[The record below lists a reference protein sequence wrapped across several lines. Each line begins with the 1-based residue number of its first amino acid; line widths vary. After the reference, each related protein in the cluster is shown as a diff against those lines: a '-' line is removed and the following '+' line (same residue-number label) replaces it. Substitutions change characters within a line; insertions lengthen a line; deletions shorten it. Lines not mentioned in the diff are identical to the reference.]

1 MSESKERA
9 MVAQV
14 IDDFHVV
21 LNRGNAHGVE
31 EGDKYQIY
39 YLGDEDIIDPET
51 NKSLGKLEYIVGI
64 GKVTNVQEHMCVL
77 ESCEYAKGHTK
88 KIVKRTNGLLGTM
101 NPWGDGSVTEE
112 TVEPPEW
119 MEFQGA
125 ERGQLARLL
134 N

>member
-77 ESCEYAKGHTK
+77 ES
-88 KIVKRTNGLLGTM
+88 
-101 NPWGDGSVTEE
+101 
-112 TVEPPEW
+112 
-119 MEFQGA
+119 
-125 ERGQLARLL
+125 
-134 N
+134 

>member
-1 MSESKERA
+1 MSESKEKA

-14 IDDFHVV
+14 LDDFHVV
-21 LNRGNAHGVE
+21 LNRGNAHKVK

-39 YLGDEDIIDPET
+39 YLGNEDIIDPET

-64 GKVTNVQEHMCVL
+64 GKVTNVQENMCVL

-88 KIVKRTNGLLGTM
+88 KIVKRTNGLLGSM
-101 NPWGDGSVTEE
+101 NPWGDGGVTEE

-119 MEFQGA
+119 LEFQQP
-125 ERGQLARLL
+125 ERGQMARLL

>member
-1 MSESKERA
+1 MR
-9 MVAQV
+9 
-14 IDDFHVV
+14 
-21 LNRGNAHGVE
+21 L
-31 EGDKYQIY
+31 
-39 YLGDEDIIDPET
+39 IIIKCIE
-51 NKSLGKLEYIVGI
+51 
-64 GKVTNVQEHMCVL
+64 KVTNVQEHMCAL

-125 ERGQLARLL
+125 ERGQLARLI